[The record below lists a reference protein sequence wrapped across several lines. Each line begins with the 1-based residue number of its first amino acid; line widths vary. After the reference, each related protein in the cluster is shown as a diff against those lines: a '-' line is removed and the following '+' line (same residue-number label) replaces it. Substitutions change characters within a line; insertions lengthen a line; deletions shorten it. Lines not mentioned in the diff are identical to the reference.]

1 MLWFEFGV
9 AAMFALGLLWMKPEF
24 GLFLY
29 GVALGF
35 PDLALPLS
43 GTINVRADDILLLLL
58 LPRTMLWK
66 PATLSPGQRTIFV
79 WQGLLLAACLLS
91 IAVQLGRGDPPGAY
105 ETAKM
110 IGCAVIFLGLPRLV
124 QSERRLLFFI
134 SGLMCGGVALVA
146 QVSFRLGS
154 SSPNEFANV
163 QEMKSAIA
171 FSTWNPN
178 TIGQAAVLLAF
189 TAGLG
194 GIVFRQT
201 QFKKFIWLCV
211 AMGFAL
217 LPAMMFA
224 RGTSLSLAAGFF
236 LYFCLARRW
245 KLALLFFLVCLSAL
259 LYLRA
264 SDRRLTEEAT
274 DVNLSTGEGLSHRF
288 DRWNAAFQGIE
299 TQPIF
304 GHGFGQE
311 WSYLSDLGSEGRAH
325 NAYLTVWLE
334 LGLGGLF
341 LFLAAIAQF
350 FITALSLYKEP
361 RLQLR
366 GALILSLMVALAIDS
381 LGLPT
386 LYWEKLPTI
395 TLSLAVIVVGL
406 CERNTLQ
413 FAERESLKFAAAAMT
428 QQM

>member
-1 MLWFEFGV
+1 MVWFQISV
-9 AAMFALGLLWMKPEF
+9 AAILAVGVLWTKAEY

-29 GVALGF
+29 GALIGF

-43 GTINVRADDILLLLL
+43 STINVRADDIILLLL
-58 LPRTMLWK
+58 LPSTMLWK
-66 PATLSPGQRTIFV
+66 PATSSPRQRKIFV
-79 WQGLLLAACLLS
+79 WQGLFFAACLLS
-91 IAVQLGRGDPPGAY
+91 VAVQIGRGDPPGAY
-105 ETAKM
+105 EAVKM
-110 IGCAVIFLGLPRLV
+110 IGCAVIILGLPRLV
-124 QSERRLLFFI
+124 QSERRLRFLI
-134 SGLMCGGVALVA
+134 SGLMCGGIALVT
-146 QVSFRLGS
+146 QVFFRLGNS
-154 SSPNEFANV
+154 SANEFANV
-163 QEMKSAIA
+163 QEMKSAA
-171 FSTWNPN
+171 TFTTWNPN

-189 TAGLG
+189 AAGLG
-194 GIVFRQT
+194 GIILARSQSM
-201 QFKKFIWLCV
+201 KFIWLCA

-217 LPAMMFA
+217 LPAMMFV

-245 KLALLFFLVCLSAL
+245 KSAILFLLVCFSVL
-259 LYLRA
+259 LYLRT

-274 DVNLSTGEGLSHRF
+274 AVNLSTGEGLSHRF
-288 DRWNAAFQGIE
+288 DRWNAAIQGIE
-299 TQPIF
+299 TRPFF

-334 LGLGGLF
+334 LGLGGLL
-341 LFLAAIAQF
+341 LFIAAIAQF
-350 FITALSLYKEP
+350 FLAALSLYKDP
-361 RLQLR
+361 RLQLQ

-406 CERNTLQ
+406 SERNAMQ
-413 FAERESLKFAAAAMT
+413 FAERNSLRLARGVIAKHP
-428 QQM
+428 